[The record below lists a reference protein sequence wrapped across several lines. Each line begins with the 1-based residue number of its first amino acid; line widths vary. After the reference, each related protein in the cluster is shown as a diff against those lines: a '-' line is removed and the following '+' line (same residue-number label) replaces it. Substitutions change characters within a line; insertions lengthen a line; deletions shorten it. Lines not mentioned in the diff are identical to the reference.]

1 MVLAT
6 AMAVSGTVILFL
18 CRQRSFSGPQLL
30 MGQNPTTPSCNLRS
44 CISSRKWLFY
54 YYDPWPSHASNSI
67 WACSFLNADGKKGE
81 KKKKRVHFSDDDVVH
96 HYPIR
101 NSDNKEIG
109 SEDNSVDV
117 ESEHGWVSVDQHIPT
132 RMPANRMALYNG
144 ILQDRLQRM
153 TCSYWYVCICNF
165 SLLIFMVFFKEILW
179 LLTFLL

>member
-44 CISSRKWLFY
+44 CISS
-54 YYDPWPSHASNSI
+54 H
-67 WACSFLNADGKKGE
+67 GKKGE

-101 NSDNKEIG
+101 NCDNKEMG
-109 SEDNSVDV
+109 SEDNSLDV

-153 TCSYWYVCICNF
+153 TCSY
-165 SLLIFMVFFKEILW
+165 
-179 LLTFLL
+179 